1 VGSGKHAETRSR
13 QNPYLLTT
21 GELSVL
27 NSRQLFERP
36 VKRIRRSRKDLRDG
50 SRVQTRV
57 ISRFRI
63 LRKRISALTCDRV
76 VSNSPHVMVH
86 RDMIAF
92 DLRDGSR
99 VQTRVIS
106 RFRIL
111 RKRISALTC
120 DRVVSNSPHVIV
132 HRDMIAFGLDL
143 YGATAWV
150 PIVTVKYVSNRHD
163 TMDYRQY
170 LNTVCEVDGYVV
182 PSLIRSVCHHRQ
194 ETC

>member
-36 VKRIRRSRKDLRDG
+36 VKRIRRSRK
-50 SRVQTRV
+50 
-57 ISRFRI
+57 
-63 LRKRISALTCDRV
+63 
-76 VSNSPHVMVH
+76 
-86 RDMIAF
+86 